1 MTETQD
7 REHVTFRPGDLLERL
22 RVSRLTLGAT
32 AKRDLARYYR
42 LIDAE
47 FEAWSKD
54 RGVTDQ
60 TWAAIGAFV
69 CTRSWP
75 TPPGPPTPIGFF
87 AEAQSFFA
95 SSWGY
100 AFGEEKDT
108 ALRALRG
115 LSAAQVVGIID
126 AAESEL
132 APPPLVAVAT
142 RGATSADGSDPLP

>member
-1 MTETQD
+1 MAETQD

-47 FEAWSKD
+47 FDSWEKERKPTD
-54 RGVTDQ
+54 R
-60 TWAAIGAFV
+60 TWAAIGTFV

-75 TPPGPPTPIGFF
+75 TTPDPLTFY
-87 AEAQSFFA
+87 AQAQSFLGSALGSAFA
-95 SSWGY
+95 DG
-100 AFGEEKDT
+100 ATD
-108 ALRALRG
+108 ALRCLRG
-115 LSAAQVVGIID
+115 ISPTTVAAIID

-132 APPPLVAVAT
+132 TPPPLVAVAT
-142 RGATSADGSDPLP
+142 RGAISVDGSDPRP

>member
-1 MTETQD
+1 MSEAQD

-42 LIDAE
+42 LIDGE
-47 FEAWSKD
+47 FDAWSKERD
-54 RGVTDQ
+54 LTDK
-60 TWAAIGAFV
+60 TWSAIGAFV

-75 TPPGPPTPIGFF
+75 SAPTPLGFY

-95 SSWGY
+95 STWGA
-100 AFGEEKDT
+100 AFADEREG

-115 LSAAQVVGIID
+115 ISAAQVVGVID

-132 APPPLVAVAT
+132 TPPPLVAVAT
-142 RGATSADGSDPLP
+142 RGAISADGSDPLP